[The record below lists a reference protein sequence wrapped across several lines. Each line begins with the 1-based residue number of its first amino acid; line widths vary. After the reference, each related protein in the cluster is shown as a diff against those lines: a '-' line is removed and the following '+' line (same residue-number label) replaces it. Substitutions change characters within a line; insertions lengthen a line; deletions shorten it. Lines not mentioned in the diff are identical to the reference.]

1 MKIIN
6 IEKSQLAEY
15 VCKQIAT
22 LLPLGEDPELKLID
36 VHLEETLTRLNQCI
50 SSVNAWRPGE
60 FDILHSSQYCTFLY
74 FLCNTIW
81 RKEQAK
87 NVCTKIFQ
95 LNKALNAI
103 DCFYE
108 IELPNVFFI
117 GHSVGIVLA
126 KATYGERLV
135 LYQNSTVGKNH
146 GVAPILEDD
155 VILYPNSAVIGR
167 SLVRSGT
174 VVSQG
179 VSIINKET
187 LANHVAYQDQLGRLT
202 FRKISHSTT
211 SNFFRN

>member
-6 IEKSQLAEY
+6 IDKSLLAEY
-15 VCKQIAT
+15 VCNQICS

-36 VHLEETLTRLNQCI
+36 LHLEEALRRLNQCI
-50 SSVNAWRPGE
+50 SSVKAWKAGE

-74 FLCNTIW
+74 FLSNTIW
-81 RKEQAK
+81 RKEQSK
-87 NVCTKIFQ
+87 NLCTKIFQ

-108 IELPNVFFI
+108 IELPNIFFI

-146 GVAPILEDD
+146 GVAPILEDE

-174 VVSQG
+174 VISQG

-187 LANHVAYQDQLGRLT
+187 LANHIAYQDQFGSLT
-202 FRKISHSTT
+202 FRKNSHTPISD
-211 SNFFRN
+211 FFRN